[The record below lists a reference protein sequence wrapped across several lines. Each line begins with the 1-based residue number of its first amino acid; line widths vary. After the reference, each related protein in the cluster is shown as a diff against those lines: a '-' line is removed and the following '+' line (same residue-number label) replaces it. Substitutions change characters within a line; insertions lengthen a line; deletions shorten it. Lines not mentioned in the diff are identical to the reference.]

1 MGIRERLSGNEAS
14 ATAMKQI
21 NPDVVAAF
29 PITPST
35 EIPQYFSTFVSNG
48 QVDTEFV
55 AVESE
60 HSAMSACIGAE
71 AAGARAMTATSANGL
86 SLMWEMIY
94 IASSLRLPIV
104 MSLVNRAVSGPLNI
118 HNDHSDAMGVRDSG
132 WIQLFSE
139 NNQEAYDN
147 LIMAH
152 RIAENKDVLLP
163 LMVCQDGFITSHS
176 IENIELVEDDKVKEF
191 VGEYKPEHYL
201 LNDKEPIAVGPLDLQ
216 AYLFEH
222 KRQQA
227 EAMKNAKKVILD
239 VAKDFEKLTGRK
251 YGLFEEY
258 RLDDAEIAI
267 VCMNSTAGTAKYTID
282 RLREKGIKA
291 GLLKVRVFR
300 PFPGEE
306 IAEALKYI
314 PAPVEEFVPE
324 ETVQEV
330 KAKAKEEAVQKAEV
344 KEPAKVNPILATEP
358 ATKKEVKADKAEKVE
373 KVETNKK
380 EAVSP
385 VENKVGQTVALKP
398 DVKIA
403 KEEPVLDTQY
413 VEQTRF
419 DVKPSLWQRFK
430 NSKII
435 RTISYIMKIKVVL
448 EFPALPEG
456 RGENR

>member
-1 MGIRERLSGNEAS
+1 MSIRERLSGNEAA

-48 QVDTEFV
+48 AVDTEFV

-132 WIQLFSE
+132 WIMLFSE

-176 IENIELVEDDKVKEF
+176 IENIELIEDINRLTEDEIFNMKNIYNK
-191 VGEYKPEHYL
+191 EYKYSL
-201 LNDKEPIAVGPLDLQ
+201 LNKCDKNNIKSGK
-216 AYLFEH
+216 LFTKC
-222 KRQQA
+222 KRA
-227 EAMKNAKKVILD
+227 N
-239 VAKDFEKLTGRK
+239 G
-251 YGLFEEY
+251 Y
-258 RLDDAEIAI
+258 R
-267 VCMNSTAGTAKYTID
+267 TF
-282 RLREKGIKA
+282 RLASI
-291 GLLKVRVFR
+291 
-300 PFPGEE
+300 
-306 IAEALKYI
+306 
-314 PAPVEEFVPE
+314 FV
-324 ETVQEV
+324 
-330 KAKAKEEAVQKAEV
+330 
-344 KEPAKVNPILATEP
+344 
-358 ATKKEVKADKAEKVE
+358 
-373 KVETNKK
+373 
-380 EAVSP
+380 
-385 VENKVGQTVALKP
+385 
-398 DVKIA
+398 
-403 KEEPVLDTQY
+403 
-413 VEQTRF
+413 
-419 DVKPSLWQRFK
+419 
-430 NSKII
+430 
-435 RTISYIMKIKVVL
+435 
-448 EFPALPEG
+448 
-456 RGENR
+456 